1 MTKAASPRPQPARR
15 EIIYSPAWWI
25 PGGHL
30 QTLWGKLFRRQA
42 PAPTALERWDTPD
55 GDFIDLHRLR
65 AEPGA
70 PRLLLLHGLEGTVR
84 SHYAQGLLNEAA
96 RRGWGADLLIFR
108 SCGSEMNRAR
118 RFYHSGETTDTAFVL
133 DRISREFPAS
143 ALGLAGVSLGGNVL
157 LKFLGEKGSDL
168 PPQVKAAAAI
178 SVPFDLSRS
187 ARRINRGLSRLY
199 QRFFLNSL
207 RRKAQQKAERFPDLA
222 PASGIAGLRTL
233 EEFDNLITGP
243 LHGFKDAQDYY
254 QRSSS
259 LGWLK
264 GIKLNTL
271 LLSAIDD
278 PMLPPEVLDE
288 AREIARQNPALRLEF
303 VGRGGHAGF
312 IAGSL
317 PWRPFYYAEF
327 RVGEFF
333 AEHFARA
340 STGKASA
347 NKRSG

>member
-1 MTKAASPRPQPARR
+1 M
-15 EIIYSPAWWI
+15 
-25 PGGHL
+25 
-30 QTLWGKLFRRQA
+30 
-42 PAPTALERWDTPD
+42 LERWDTPD
-55 GDFIDLHRLR
+55 GDFIELHRLS

-133 DRISREFPAS
+133 DIISREFPAS

-199 QRFFLNSL
+199 QQFFLNSL

-254 QRSSS
+254 ERSSS

-288 AREIARQNPALRLEF
+288 AREIARQNPALHLEF

-333 AEHFARA
+333 AEQFARA
-340 STGKASA
+340 STGNASA
-347 NKRSG
+347 KQRSG